1 MKKVP
6 YSYIVLTLQMVIITF
21 FVIILS
27 SVTLTAD
34 SQSFLN
40 NKMFTSNVQGLSVKN
55 NDLNLY
61 TFADSVGSN
70 AVVYKY
76 LSEESQ
82 IKRAVYCSS
91 DVLGFSEYIEIG
103 RFFSKEDCRSELP
116 LAVIGN
122 NVLSDT
128 IEENGEMYYGH
139 NETLYRVI
147 GVFKKTNSDLDRAVY
162 LNLSYVLGTS
172 GSAGTYYIDSE
183 DLEHS
188 VQTRDLAA
196 KYTEGTVFEYE
207 QPQNDMNVSHKIK
220 FALAVIAAFCNLLM
234 TAHYFILK
242 QKYKIAVKKLCGYTN
257 KSMMF
262 KYVRNISMITILAY
276 TIGSG
281 LAVLLTRVT
290 LSFSESQFS
299 VSSFAAALI
308 IVVMTAVIVTC
319 QLIANSAKVNI
330 SSVLKG

>member
-40 NKMFTSNVQGLSVKN
+40 NKMFTSHVQGLNVKN
-55 NDLNLY
+55 NDLNLSV
-61 TFADSVGSN
+61 FADSVGSN

-103 RFFSKEDCRSELP
+103 RFFSKDDCSSELP

-122 NVLSDT
+122 DVLSDT

-162 LNLSYVLGTS
+162 LNLSYVLGPS
-172 GSAGTYYIDSE
+172 GS
-183 DLEHS
+183 
-188 VQTRDLAA
+188 
-196 KYTEGTVFEYE
+196 
-207 QPQNDMNVSHKIK
+207 
-220 FALAVIAAFCNLLM
+220 
-234 TAHYFILK
+234 
-242 QKYKIAVKKLCGYTN
+242 
-257 KSMMF
+257 
-262 KYVRNISMITILAY
+262 
-276 TIGSG
+276 
-281 LAVLLTRVT
+281 
-290 LSFSESQFS
+290 
-299 VSSFAAALI
+299 
-308 IVVMTAVIVTC
+308 
-319 QLIANSAKVNI
+319 
-330 SSVLKG
+330 